1 MSPEESGLSSSL
13 GHGEAGGPLGTMVIP
28 DDELNMKFF

>member
-13 GHGEAGGPLGTMVIP
+13 GHGEPGGPLGTMVIP
-28 DDELNMKFF
+28 DDELNIKFV